1 MRNVTMTMTLAR
13 AIWRLDEA
21 VVVTGGDY
29 TILTIS
35 INGIFTFG
43 KRVDGHQTPKA
54 PIVAVYRCPGKN
66 KEEKK
71 RRFRPLLFDYIYTP
85 DQSS

>member
-1 MRNVTMTMTLAR
+1 MTLAR
-13 AIWRLDEA
+13 AIWRLEEA
-21 VVVTGGDY
+21 TVVTGGDY
-29 TILTIS
+29 TILPS
-35 INGIFTFG
+35 PENVLRLRFAQDAFSGEG
-43 KRVDGHQTPKA
+43 LWGEETPKA

-85 DQSS
+85 DQST